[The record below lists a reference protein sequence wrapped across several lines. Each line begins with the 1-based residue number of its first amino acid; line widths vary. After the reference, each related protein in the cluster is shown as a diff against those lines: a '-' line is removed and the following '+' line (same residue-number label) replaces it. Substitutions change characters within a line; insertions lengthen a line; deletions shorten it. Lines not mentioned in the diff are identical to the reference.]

1 MPGFTCI
8 LPFDGKVN
16 VLVCWQFEIM
26 VFEILLSQRT
36 RGFLIPHS
44 LRAFVPDTKG
54 KREMYLSRRVSLLH
68 LFYPLVPV
76 PLASRRLSGTDFDQ
90 PPEVTAAD
98 GREKKPGLR
107 NIPNHQVGFLPLFQG
122 GIACFAKIFQI
133 MTRKMERFVFV
144 TTMKIFTL
152 FPPTFAITY
161 LRFEIDSQT
170 QRQDLATGSFP
181 RLKSVRLTSSCKNTC
196 PLLCH
201 SLLIF
206 EFFTVKA
213 LDVPRA
219 LSRMEVLYEEYP
231 KSSGIFAL
239 GNILN

>member
-122 GIACFAKIFQI
+122 GIACFAKDIPNHD
-133 MTRKMERFVFV
+133 EEDG
-144 TTMKIFTL
+144 KICICHNDEDFY
-152 FPPTFAITY
+152 FISAH
-161 LRFEIDSQT
+161 LRDNVP
-170 QRQDLATGSFP
+170 SF
-181 RLKSVRLTSSCKNTC
+181 RDR
-196 PLLCH
+196 
-201 SLLIF
+201 
-206 EFFTVKA
+206 
-213 LDVPRA
+213 
-219 LSRMEVLYEEYP
+219 
-231 KSSGIFAL
+231 
-239 GNILN
+239 